1 MKKILIAVG
10 VVLVLALVVGL
21 TLRGG
26 RGDEGV
32 EVDVATVEER
42 EIRQVVTASGV
53 VDPREKVNIS
63 AHVIAKIDRLFVEEG
78 DEIAAGEPVLE
89 LERETYAAQEADW
102 RARLAQAR
110 SSVRKAE
117 ADLESARLKR
127 QRFERLAGEG
137 VISDEELEAA
147 AVDTTS
153 AEVALEQARESVA
166 QSRANLAKARDDLEK
181 TTVYAPISGR
191 VIALNAEEGEV
202 VVSGTMNN
210 PASVIATIADLS
222 EVLAVV
228 DVDETEIV
236 DVSVG
241 QEAELVVDAMPD
253 RELSGRVVEVGSS
266 GFSRADQRDVTFF
279 NVKVLFAEPVEA
291 LKPGMSVRASIVTE
305 VAEDALVV
313 PIQAVVDRP
322 PLAPEDGAG
331 GADAVDD
338 DGDDPEAGEEIPVV
352 FLAEDGEARQRPVET
367 GITDATHVQLT
378 SGVEAGQR
386 VITGPYRTLRNL
398 EDGEAVAA
406 GAVEGGTDDSEDDD
420 GEDG

>member
-1 MKKILIAVG
+1 VKKLWIGAG
-10 VVLVLALVVGL
+10 VVVVLAAVVWL
-21 TLRGG
+21 SLRDQ
-26 RGDEGV
+26 RGEKGA
-32 EVDVATVEER
+32 EVDVATVEAR
-42 EIRQVVTASGV
+42 QIRQVVTASGV

-63 AHVIAKIDRLFVEEG
+63 AHVIAKIDHLFVEEG
-78 DEIAAGEPVLE
+78 DNVEAGDPVLE
-89 LERETYAAQEADW
+89 LEREAYTAQEADW
-102 RARLAQAR
+102 RARLAQAN

-117 ADLESARLKR
+117 SDLQRARLRR
-127 QRFERLAGEG
+127 QRYERLAGDG
-137 VISDEELEAA
+137 VISDEELEVA

-166 QSRANLAKARDDLEK
+166 QSRANLAKARDDLNK
-181 TTVYAPISGR
+181 TTIYAPISGR

-210 PASVIATIADLS
+210 PASVIATLADLS

-241 QEAELVVDAMPD
+241 QEATLVVDAMPD
-253 RELSGRVVEVGSS
+253 EEFAGRVVEVGSS

-279 NVKVLFAEPVEA
+279 NVKVLFAEPSER

-305 VAEDALVV
+305 GAEDALVV
-313 PIQAVVDRP
+313 PIQAVVDRL
-322 PLAPEDGAG
+322 PLAAEDGEDGEG
-331 GADAVDD
+331 GNDAEDAD
-338 DGDDPEAGEEIPVV
+338 EEIPVV
-352 FLAEDGEARQRPVET
+352 FLVEDGEARQRPVET
-367 GITDATHVQLT
+367 GISDATDVQLT

-386 VITGPYRTLRNL
+386 VITGPYRTLRDL
-398 EDGEAVAA
+398 EDGDAVT
-406 GAVEGGTDDSEDDD
+406 VDTDDDD